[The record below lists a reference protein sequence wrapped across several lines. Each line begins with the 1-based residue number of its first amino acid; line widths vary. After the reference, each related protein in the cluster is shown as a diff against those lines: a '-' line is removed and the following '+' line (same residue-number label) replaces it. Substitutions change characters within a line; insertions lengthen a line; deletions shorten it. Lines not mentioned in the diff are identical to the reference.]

1 MPMKTVKTHMDYSE
15 ESGRIEMLIRII
27 YSFVLLVVFGIL
39 YSTVLPVLWVI
50 QAAYILI
57 LGKRN
62 ETIHRLLKTVVL
74 YGSRT
79 NYYAFLLI
87 DEKPPLIPEI
97 EEK

>member
-1 MPMKTVKTHMDYSE
+1 MDYSE
-15 ESGRIEMLIRII
+15 ESGRIGMLIRII
-27 YSFVLLVVFGIL
+27 YSFVLLVVFGVL

-50 QAAYILI
+50 QAAGILI

>member
-15 ESGRIEMLIRII
+15 GSGRIEMLIRIV
-27 YSFVLLVVFGIL
+27 YSFVLLAVFGIL

-50 QAAYILI
+50 QVVSILI

>member
-1 MPMKTVKTHMDYSE
+1 MPMKTVKTHMEYSE

-27 YSFVLLVVFGIL
+27 YSFVLLAVFGIL
-39 YSTVLPVLWVI
+39 YSTVLPVLWII
-50 QAAYILI
+50 QVVSILI

-62 ETIHRLLKTVVL
+62 ETIHKLLKTVVL

>member
-1 MPMKTVKTHMDYSE
+1 MPMKTVKTSMVYSE
-15 ESGRIEMLIRII
+15 ESSRIGMVIRVV
-27 YSFVLLVVFGIL
+27 YSFILLAVFAVL

-50 QAAYILI
+50 QVVHILL

-62 ETIHRLLKTVVL
+62 ETLHRLLKTVVL

-87 DEKPPLIPEI
+87 DERPPIIPEL

>member
-1 MPMKTVKTHMDYSE
+1 MKTVKTHMDYSE
-15 ESGRIEMLIRII
+15 ESGRIAMLIRVI
-27 YSFVLLVVFGIL
+27 YSFVLLAVFGIL
-39 YSTVLPVLWVI
+39 YSTVLPVLWVV
-50 QAAYILI
+50 QAAGILI